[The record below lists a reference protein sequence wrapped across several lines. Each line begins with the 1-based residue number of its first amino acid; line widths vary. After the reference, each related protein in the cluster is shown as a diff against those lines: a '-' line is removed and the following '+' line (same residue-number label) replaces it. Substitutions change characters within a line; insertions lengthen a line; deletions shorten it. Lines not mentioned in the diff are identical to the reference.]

1 MAIAIDGMRESTFE
15 ELISQYAPDELHLF
29 DNLRV
34 FIEANGNFWFIGKD
48 VASIMGYSD
57 TDDAIRRH
65 VPDQYKLT
73 RRFTGSGQG
82 RDMIIINEQAL
93 YALAMRSKLPQA
105 FQFQNWVYRVI
116 SRIRQSGGYI
126 SHDPRLKQVVDIIP
140 EHLRPAFDRMYDRG
154 VQSQQQ
160 IIDKQNI
167 LIDEQQNDIE
177 DYQEMIDCN
186 NINRIEELEEEI
198 DLYKRMIHDYEGAL
212 GEKCYSFL
220 TPSTLERMK
229 NIVK

>member
-34 FIEANGNFWFIGKD
+34 FIEENGNFWFIGKD
-48 VASIMGYSD
+48 VASIMGYRD

-105 FQFQNWVYRVI
+105 FQFQDWVYRVI

-126 SHDPRLKQVVDIIP
+126 SPDPRLKQVVDIIP

-167 LIDEQQNDIE
+167 VIDEQQNDIE

-186 NINRIEELEEEI
+186 NINRMEELEEEI

-212 GEKCYSFL
+212 GDKCYSFL